1 MNEVATPLPH
11 SRPLPVALVN
21 PVRTRDDWKRQRAAA
36 LADPGAFHGDIAK
49 RQIHWL
55 VVGGPGLGP
64 AGAWLSFDDA
74 AGGWTGWDA
83 GNGVAVSAEITAK
96 LGPGFEPW
104 QRAFN
109 DDEPPHWKWFEGGL
123 TNACFNEVDRHVLA
137 GFGAEAAFLFEGD
150 RWDMSQNNG
159 RGAPVDAHAISRK
172 TLLLE
177 TAKCALALQALG
189 LKAGDRIALNLPN
202 IPAQLYWTEA
212 AKRLGVVY
220 TPVFGGFSDKTLSD
234 RIHDAGARIVITA
247 DGGYRNAQIV
257 PFKTAYTDPAL
268 DDYVPVTT
276 VHATIAQRLATLDLA
291 DGDAQQV
298 LATLQDTLAGEV
310 TVQRSDA
317 MRGVG
322 RALRDLGR
330 NGRVSAAEASRVR
343 TALAEALVATPP
355 RVDAVVVV
363 RHTAQADLVWRAER
377 DRWSHELTGAAA
389 DTLLAAARSAGFAVA
404 DEAALLALPDADFV
418 RAIWASSKPV
428 PLDAEFPLFFIY
440 TSGSTG
446 KPKGVVHVHGG
457 YVAGVAHTM
466 KVAFDAR
473 PGDVVYVVADPG
485 WITGQSYML
494 CATMTTRCT
503 GVLGEGAP
511 TFPHAGRYASMIE
524 RYRVRIFK
532 AGVTFLKTIM
542 ADAQNA
548 RDVQQYDLSSLRVA
562 TFCAEPTSPAVQQFG
577 MDLMT
582 PNYINSYWATEHG
595 GMVWTHF
602 YGNADFPLHADAH
615 TYPLPWIAG
624 DVWIEDA
631 AVDGTTAAPRAR
643 SVAEGGV
650 AWRPAEVGEKG
661 EIVIAAPYPYLART
675 VWGDAANFRV
685 EPLAH
690 GVRVQPGWRGDGA
703 RWLGTYWARWRGA
716 WAYTQGDFAVRY
728 ADGSFSLHGRSDDVI
743 NVSGHRMGTEEIE
756 GAILRHKA
764 LDPDSPVGNVIVV
777 GAPHREKGLTPL
789 AFVKPANGRKLTQDD
804 KRRLTEL
811 VRSEK
816 GAVAVPSDFIEVSQF
831 PETRSGKYM
840 RRMVRALVEDG
851 EVGDASTL
859 KNPESLT
866 ELRTVIGEWKRKQ
879 KLADEQQ
886 LFERYRYFTVQYT
899 DAGGSSPGR
908 RVATVTVTN
917 PPVNA
922 LNERALDELTVVVEH
937 LSRRDDVVA
946 VVFTGQGTAS
956 FVAGADIRQLLE
968 DIRTLDEARAL
979 PNNAHL
985 AFRKIERMNKPCIA
999 AIQGVA
1005 LGGGM
1010 EFALACHYRIAEP
1023 TARFGQPEIR
1033 LRLLP
1038 GYGGT
1043 QRLPRLLATRRGAA
1057 GLHDALELIL
1067 GGRSISGS
1075 EAQAMGVVD
1084 ELAGAASDTLSAA
1097 HARIREF
1104 LETGAEGADGAGSAG
1119 TVLGRAL
1126 SERHDSLA
1134 AWNRPSPL
1142 ALEEALADAYL
1153 QQVHA
1158 QLEWAGRAG
1167 ARDRALLAIRTGWAE
1182 GLDAG
1187 LAVEA
1192 ELFAQAIVDPQ
1203 GGKTGIQQFM
1213 DKKSPALPVRR
1224 GAVRLAADHGAW
1236 LDQQM
1241 SSGALL
1247 PRGAPFYPGV
1257 TPLPAWQYAF
1267 GVPKDPAT
1275 GEPRFG
1281 EPARSEVELIVPV
1294 EAPEPNEALVYML
1307 ASEVNFNDIWALTGI
1322 PVSPF
1327 DNHEEDVQVTGSGGV
1342 ALVAA
1347 LGSEAKREGRLK
1359 VGDLVAVYSGQTDL
1373 LSPLAGRDPMYAGFS
1388 IQGYESRT
1396 GSHAQFLVTQAPQL
1410 HPVPGGGDL
1419 TLEQAGSY
1427 ILNLGTIVR
1436 ALFTTLKIAPGKSL
1450 FVEGAA
1456 TGTGLEALKSATR
1469 AGLAVTGG
1477 VSSPARAAF
1486 IATQG
1491 AVGALDRTEARFK
1504 SLYTPVPET
1513 DPAGWEA
1520 AGLPLLD
1527 EYRRQNG
1534 GQNGGRLA
1542 DYAVSHA
1549 GETAFPRSFQL
1560 LAEGGTLAFYGASS
1574 GYHLTFVGKP
1584 GSAPPETMLQRAG
1597 ARAGEAVLL
1606 YYGPGSAA
1614 LLDATGLE
1622 MIEAVRAVG
1631 ARTVVATHTDA
1642 QREFVQSL
1650 GFEDA
1655 VAGVVSLED
1664 IRRRQGED
1672 FDWPRTMPR
1681 LADAKQDMESFR
1693 AGVRDFQ
1700 DRTLKPFGAAVGA
1713 LLKSPDNPRG
1723 APDLILERASHD
1735 ALGVSTA
1742 LVKPFTGR
1750 VVYCEEMAGRR
1761 YAFYAPQVWTRQRR
1775 ILMPTASILG
1785 THLCNAFEVTRMN
1798 DMVAAGLLDVTE
1810 PTVVP
1815 WHELPAAHQAMW
1827 DNRHQGATYVVNHA
1841 LPTPGLRSRDALFE
1855 AWAAGERA

>member
-1 MNEVATPLPH
+1 MTTTTTTTAERPAELPQAH
-11 SRPLPVALVN
+11 TN
-21 PVRTRDDWKRQRAAA
+21 PVRTRRDWEAQRAAA
-36 LADPGAFHGDIAK
+36 IADPGAFHGAIAK
-49 RQIHWL
+49 RQLHWF
-55 VVGGPGLGP
+55 VASAGA
-64 AGAWLSFDDA
+64 AGAWLSFDETRSQ
-74 AGGWTGWDA
+74 WTGW
-83 GNGVAVSAEITAK
+83 AVDTGAALAAD
-96 LGPGFEPW
+96 LGETFEPW

-109 DDEPPHWKWFEGGL
+109 PDDPPHWKWFEGGS

-137 GFGAEAAFLFEGD
+137 GFGDEAAFLFEGD
-150 RWDMSQNNG
+150 RWDMSQDGG
-159 RGAPVDAHAISRK
+159 RGAPVEAYPISRK
-172 TLLLE
+172 RLLLE
-177 TAKCALALQALG
+177 TAKCALALRALG

-202 IPAQLYWTEA
+202 IPAQLYWTQA

-234 RIHDAGARIVITA
+234 RIHDAGARVVITA

-268 DDYVPVTT
+268 DDYVPVP
-276 VHATIAQRLATLDLA
+276 VVRAAIAQRLVSLGLDGA
-291 DGDAQQV
+291 DAQQL
-298 LATLQDTLAGEV
+298 LATVDETLAGEA

-322 RALRDLGR
+322 RALRELGR
-330 NGRVSAAEASRVR
+330 QGRLNAAAASRLR
-343 TALAEALVATPP
+343 TAVAEALVATPP

-377 DRWSHELTGAAA
+377 DRWSHDLTDAAGV
-389 DTLLAAARSAGFAVA
+389 TLLAAARAAGIDVA
-404 DEAALLALPDADFV
+404 DEAALMALPDPDFV
-418 RAIWASSKPV
+418 RAVWAASAPL
-428 PLDAEFPLFFIY
+428 PLDAEYPLFFIY

-457 YVAGVAHTM
+457 YSAGVAHTM

-494 CATMTTRCT
+494 SATMTTRCT

-548 RDVQQYDLSSLRVA
+548 RDVRQYDLSSLRVA

-577 MDLMT
+577 MELMT

-624 DVWIEDA
+624 DVWVEDA
-631 AVDGTTAAPRAR
+631 AVAQATFTPWQRDPAA
-643 SVAEGGV
+643 GGV
-650 AWRPAEVGEKG
+650 AWRRAALDEKG

-685 EPLAH
+685 ETVD
-690 GVRVQPGWRGDGA
+690 GRGRVQPGWKGDGE
-703 RWLGTYWARWRGA
+703 RWVDTYWKRWRGA
-716 WAYTQGDFAVRY
+716 WAYTQGDFAVSY
-728 ADGSFSLHGRSDDVI
+728 PDGSFSLHGRSDDVI

-789 AFVKPANGRKLTQDD
+789 AFVKPTAGRKLTQDD
-804 KRRLTEL
+804 RRRLTEL

-840 RRMVRALVEDG
+840 RRMVRALVEDTD
-851 EVGDASTL
+851 VGDASTL
-859 KNPESLT
+859 KNPESID
-866 ELRTVIGEWKRKQ
+866 EMKRVIGEWKRKQ
-879 KLADEQQ
+879 QLADDQQ
-886 LFERYRYFTVQYT
+886 MFDRHRYFTVQYNAVT
-899 DAGGSSPGR
+899 TTKGVQ

-968 DIRTLDEARAL
+968 DIHTLEEARAL

-985 AFRKIERMNKPCIA
+985 AFRKIERMGKPCIA

-1043 QRLPRLLATRRGAA
+1043 QRLPRLLASRRGAD
-1057 GLHDALELIL
+1057 GLRDALDLIL
-1067 GGRSISGS
+1067 GGRNVGGG
-1075 EAQAMGVVD
+1075 EALALGLVD
-1084 ELAGAASDTLSAA
+1084 ELADASSDVLSAA
-1097 HARIREF
+1097 HARIREY
-1104 LETGAEGADGAGSAG
+1104 LGEGAGSENGHGHGSA
-1119 TVLGRAL
+1119 LGVAL
-1126 SERHDSLA
+1126 RERHDSLKH
-1134 AWNRPSPL
+1134 WNQPAPESL
-1142 ALEEALADAYL
+1142 DAALADSHL
-1153 QQVHA
+1153 QQVLA
-1158 QLEWAGRAG
+1158 QLDWAGRGG
-1167 ARDRALLAIRTGWAE
+1167 ARDRALQAIRTGWTQ

-1192 ELFAQAIVDPQ
+1192 ELFAQAVVDPA
-1203 GGKTGIQQFM
+1203 GGKTGIRQFM
-1213 DKKSPALPVRR
+1213 DKQSPALPIRR
-1224 GAVRLAADHGAW
+1224 GGVKVVAEHAAWIEA
-1236 LDQQM
+1236 QTKR
-1241 SSGALL
+1241 GALL
-1247 PRGAPFYPGV
+1247 ERGAPFYPGI
-1257 TPLPAWQYAF
+1257 TPLPSWQYAF
-1267 GVPKDPAT
+1267 GVPRDPAT

-1281 EPARSEVELIVPV
+1281 APCKSEVELIVPV
-1294 EAPEPNEALVYML
+1294 EPPEPNEALVYML

-1359 VGDLVAVYSGQTDL
+1359 VGDLVAVYSGQTEL
-1373 LSPLAGRDPMYAGFS
+1373 LSPLAARDPMYVGFS
-1388 IQGYESRT
+1388 IQGYETRT

-1410 HPVPGGGDL
+1410 HPLPVDL

-1477 VSSPARAAF
+1477 VSSPARATF

-1491 AVGALDRTEARFK
+1491 AVGALDRTDARFK
-1504 SLYTPVPET
+1504 TLYMPVPES
-1513 DPAGWEA
+1513 DPTGWEA
-1520 AGLPLLD
+1520 AGVPLLD
-1527 EYRRQNG
+1527 EYRR
-1534 GQNGGRLA
+1534 QNGGRLA

-1560 LAEGGTLAFYGASS
+1560 LAEGGSLAFYGASS

-1584 GSAPPETMLQRAG
+1584 GTASPEAMLQRAG

-1606 YYGPGSAA
+1606 YYGPGSSA
-1614 LLDATGLE
+1614 LLDSTGLE
-1622 MIEAVRAVG
+1622 MIEAVRAIG
-1631 ARTVVATHTDA
+1631 ARTVVATTTDA

-1664 IRRRQGED
+1664 IRRRQGELRLAED
-1672 FDWPRTMPR
+1672 DAAPGRRESRHRDLPPWRARLPGPHAQAFRRGRGRAAEKRRQPARCARPDPRTCR
-1681 LADAKQDMESFR
+1681 ARRSGREHR
-1693 AGVRDFQ
+1693 AGQALHRSRGLL
-1700 DRTLKPFGAAVGA
+1700 RT
-1713 LLKSPDNPRG
+1713 D
-1723 APDLILERASHD
+1723 
-1735 ALGVSTA
+1735 
-1742 LVKPFTGR
+1742 GR
-1750 VVYCEEMAGRR
+1750 PPLRFLR
-1761 YAFYAPQVWTRQRR
+1761 
-1775 ILMPTASILG
+1775 
-1785 THLCNAFEVTRMN
+1785 
-1798 DMVAAGLLDVTE
+1798 AAGLD
-1810 PTVVP
+1810 
-1815 WHELPAAHQAMW
+1815 AATSNPDAHG
-1827 DNRHQGATYVVNHA
+1827 HHPGHA
-1841 LPTPGLRSRDALFE
+1841 PVQRV
-1855 AWAAGERA
+1855 

>member
-1 MNEVATPLPH
+1 MSAASTAAPA
-11 SRPLPVALVN
+11 SQPVPRAEVN
-21 PVRTRDDWKRQRAAA
+21 PVTSRSDWEQARAAA
-36 LADPGAFHGDIAK
+36 LADPGRFHGAIAK
-49 RQIHWL
+49 REIHWL
-55 VVGGPGLGP
+55 VHGPGKDV
-64 AGAWLSFDDA
+64 AWLQFDDNL
-74 AGGWTGWDA
+74 GLWTGWNAADGSVVTA
-83 GNGVAVSAEITAK
+83 DLGVN
-96 LGPGFEPW
+96 FEPW
-104 QRAFN
+104 KRAFN
-109 DDEPPHWKWFEGGL
+109 ADDPPHWKWFEGGR

-137 GFGAEAAFLFEGD
+137 GFGDEAAFLFEGD
-150 RWDMSQNNG
+150 RWDMSQDGG
-159 RGAPVDAHAISRK
+159 RGAPVDAHVITRK
-172 TLLLE
+172 ELLLE
-177 TAKCALALQALG
+177 TAKCAIALRTLG

-202 IPAQLYWTEA
+202 IPAQLFWTEA
-212 AKRLGVVY
+212 AKRLGIVY

-268 DDYVPVTT
+268 DDYVPVAT
-276 VHATIAQRLATLDLA
+276 VRGAIAQRLGTLGLDGA
-291 DGDAQQV
+291 DAEQV
-298 LATLQDTLAGEV
+298 LTTVDETLAGEV

-322 RALRDLGR
+322 RALRELGR
-330 NGRVSAAEASRVR
+330 NGRLNAAEASRVR
-343 TALAEALVATPP
+343 TAVAEALVATPP

-363 RHTAQADLVWRAER
+363 RHTAQADLVWRTER
-377 DRWSHELTGAAA
+377 DRWSHELTDAAA
-389 DTLLAAARSAGFAVA
+389 AALLAAARDAGFKVD
-404 DEAALLALPDADFV
+404 DEASLLALPDAAFV
-418 RAIWASSKPV
+418 RAIWASCP
-428 PLDAEFPLFFIY
+428 PAALDAEYPMFFIY

-457 YVAGVAHTM
+457 YTAGVAHTM

-494 CATMTTRCT
+494 SATMTTRCT
-503 GVLGEGAP
+503 GILGEGAP

-524 RYRVRIFK
+524 RYKVRIFK

-542 ADAQNA
+542 ADAQNV

-562 TFCAEPTSPAVQQFG
+562 TFCAEPTSPSVQQFG
-577 MDLMT
+577 MELMT
-582 PNYINSYWATEHG
+582 PQYINSYWATEHG

-602 YGNADFPLHADAH
+602 YGNADYPLRADAH
-615 TYPLPWIAG
+615 TYPLPWIIG
-624 DVWIEDA
+624 DVWLEDA
-631 AVDGTTAAPRAR
+631 SAPPPPVTAFNRALEEGP
-643 SVAEGGV
+643 AGGV
-650 AWRPAEVGEKG
+650 NWRRAEEDEKG

-675 VWGDAANFRV
+675 VWGDGASFRV
-685 EPLAH
+685 DTDAE
-690 GVRVQPGWRGDGA
+690 GSRVQPGWKGDGA
-703 RWLGTYWARWRGA
+703 RWASTYWKRWRGT

-728 ADGSFSLHGRSDDVI
+728 PDGGFSLHGRSDDVI

-756 GAILRHKA
+756 GAILRHKS

-789 AFVKPANGRKLTQDD
+789 AFVKPTAGRKLTQDD
-804 KRRLTEL
+804 KRRLTDL

-816 GAVAVPSDFIEVSQF
+816 GAVAVPADFIEVSQF

-840 RRMVRALVEDG
+840 RRMVRALVEG
-851 EVGDASTL
+851 TEVGDVSTL
-859 KNPESLT
+859 KNPESLA
-866 ELRTVIGEWKRKQ
+866 EMRTVIEEWQRKQ
-879 KLADEQQ
+879 RLADEQQ
-886 LFERYRYFTVQYT
+886 MFERYRYFTVQYN
-899 DAGGSSPGR
+899 DVAGSQGSH

-937 LSRRDDVVA
+937 LARRDDVKA

-968 DIRTLDEARAL
+968 DIRSIDEARAL

-985 AFRKIERMNKPCIA
+985 AFRKIERMGKPCIA

-1043 QRLPRLLATRRGAA
+1043 QRLPRLLASRRGAD
-1057 GLHDALELIL
+1057 GLRDALDMIL
-1067 GGRSISGS
+1067 GGRNIGGT
-1075 EAQAMGVVD
+1075 EALAMGVVD
-1084 ELAGAASDTLSAA
+1084 ELAGASSDVLSAA

-1104 LETGAEGADGAGSAG
+1104 LGGAAARDS
-1119 TVLGRAL
+1119 VLGRAL
-1126 SERHDSLA
+1126 SDRQASLLS
-1134 AWNRPSPL
+1134 WNSASL
-1142 ALEEALADAYL
+1142 VSLDAVLADEHL
-1153 QQVHA
+1153 QGIHH

-1167 ARDRALLAIRTGWAE
+1167 ARDRALQAIRTGWTE
-1182 GLDAG
+1182 GLDRG

-1192 ELFAQAIVDPQ
+1192 ELFAQAVIDPE
-1203 GGKTGIQQFM
+1203 GGKTGIEQFM
-1213 DKKSPALPVRR
+1213 DKKSPALPIRR
-1224 GAVRLAADHGAW
+1224 GAVRVAAEQPEAW
-1236 LDQQM
+1236 VAEQTAQGD
-1241 SSGALL
+1241 LL

-1257 TPLPAWQYAF
+1257 TPLPAWQYGY
-1267 GVPKDPAT
+1267 GVPRNPAT

-1281 EPARSEVELIVPV
+1281 EPLQSEMELIVPV
-1294 EAPEPNEALVYML
+1294 EPPEPNEALVYVL

-1342 ALVAA
+1342 ALIAA

-1373 LSPLAGRDPMYAGFS
+1373 LSPLAGRDPMYVGFS
-1388 IQGYESRT
+1388 IQGYETRT
-1396 GSHAQFLVTQAPQL
+1396 GSHAQFLITQSPQL
-1410 HPVPGGGDL
+1410 HPLPGDL

-1427 ILNLGTIVR
+1427 ILNLGTITR

-1486 IATQG
+1486 IGTQG
-1491 AVGALDRTEARFK
+1491 GVGALDRTDTRFK
-1504 SLYTPVPET
+1504 GLYTPVPED
-1513 DPAGWEA
+1513 DPAGWDA
-1520 AGLPLLD
+1520 AGAALLD
-1527 EYRRQNG
+1527 EYKR
-1534 GQNGGRLA
+1534 QNGGRLA

-1560 LAEGGTLAFYGASS
+1560 LADGGTLAFYGASS
-1574 GYHLTFVGKP
+1574 GYHLTFVGKR

-1606 YYGPGSAA
+1606 YYGPNSTA
-1614 LLDATGLE
+1614 LLDSTGLE
-1622 MIEAVRAVG
+1622 MIEAVRAIG
-1631 ARTVVATHTDA
+1631 ARTVVACSTDA

-1664 IRRRQGED
+1664 IRRRQGEN
-1672 FDWPRTMPR
+1672 FDWPSTMPR
-1681 LADAKQDMESFR
+1681 LADAKKDIETFR
-1693 AGVRDFQ
+1693 TGVRDFQ
-1700 DRTLKPFGAAVGA
+1700 DKTLKPFGAAVGA
-1713 LLKSPDNPRG
+1713 LLRSPDNPRG
-1723 APDLILERASHD
+1723 APDLILERAGHD
-1735 ALGVSTA
+1735 ALGVSTS

-1750 VVYCEEMAGRR
+1750 VVYCEEMAGKR

-1775 ILMPTASILG
+1775 ILMPSASILG

-1798 DMVAAGLLDVTE
+1798 DMVSAGLLDVTE
-1810 PTVVP
+1810 PTVVR
-1815 WHELPAAHQAMW
+1815 WNELPAAHQAMW
-1827 DNRHQGATYVVNHA
+1827 DNKHTGATYVVNHA
-1841 LPTPGLRSRDALFE
+1841 LPALGLRSRDALFE
-1855 AWAAGERA
+1855 AWAAGERAQ